1 MKYIINKLLSLLSQ
15 ERNYIKDIFIVIVIT
30 RLMFLEDNSLALLAE
45 IVSGLVVIFTS
56 SAEKSIEE

>member
-1 MKYIINKLLSLLSQ
+1 MKHIINKLLSLLSQ

-45 IVSGLVVIFTS
+45 IVGGLVIIFTS
-56 SAEKSIEE
+56 SAEKNIEE

>member
-1 MKYIINKLLSLLSQ
+1 MKSIINKLLSLLSK
-15 ERNYIKDIFIVIVIT
+15 ERNYIKDLFIVIVIT

-45 IVSGLVVIFTS
+45 IVGGLVVIFTS